1 VICLRRHGF
10 TQHVTLLRIPM
21 LSQAKRVVE
30 YCDCSLNSE
39 IEVIRALSAAALE
52 QGKRHDTIEESAQ
65 SYRVGDMIELHLNYK
80 GMLRACSSRYIPHV
94 YLP

>member
-1 VICLRRHGF
+1 MNV
-10 TQHVTLLRIPM
+10 P
-21 LSQAKRVVE
+21 
-30 YCDCSLNSE
+30 YCDCRLNSE

-65 SYRVGDMIELHLNYK
+65 SYRVGDMIDLRLNYK